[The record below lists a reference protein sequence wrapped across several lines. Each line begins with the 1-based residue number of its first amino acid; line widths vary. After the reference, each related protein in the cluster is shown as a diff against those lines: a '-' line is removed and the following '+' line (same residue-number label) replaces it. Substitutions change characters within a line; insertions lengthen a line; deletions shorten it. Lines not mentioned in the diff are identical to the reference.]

1 MSGRVLV
8 IDDIEMNIRLLEAKL
23 SGEYFEVLT
32 ALAGQP
38 GLEIAQR
45 EVPDVV
51 LLDLMMPGM
60 GGLEVCRRLKSDPA
74 TRHIPVVM
82 VTAIGDM
89 TDRLSGLEAG
99 ADDFLTKPINDVA
112 LFARLRSLIR
122 LKRTI
127 DEWLLREEIH
137 GGIAAL
143 QRAEED
149 EGPRPAS
156 VLIVEDH
163 QLARNRLAQIL
174 EPLAGTLYQAETG
187 AAGLQIAAAKPLDL
201 VMVSLNLEH
210 EDPLRIVSQLR
221 ATEQTRSL
229 PIMLV
234 SDDVDYQRLAKALD
248 LGANDYVVRP
258 VDRNE
263 LLVRARLQLKRKRL
277 QDKLVEDLKWGLSL
291 ALTDSL
297 TGLYNRRYLMA
308 HLDKVFNRPLP
319 AKGLA
324 ALMFDIDQFKR
335 VNDSYG
341 HAVGDEVLAEIGRRV
356 LSSVR
361 GFDLVARY
369 GGEEF
374 ITVLPETSVTEA
386 MKVAER
392 LRRAISTPPVAV
404 AGPPGEVPVT
414 ISIGVAVAD
423 DTVTLPA
430 ELLRRADDALYAAKN
445 AGRNRIVLWDDIR
458 PGKPEAEPT

>member
-8 IDDIEMNIRLLEAKL
+8 VDDTELNVRLLEEKL
-23 SGEYFEVLT
+23 SCEYFEVLS
-32 ALAGQP
+32 ALSGAA
-38 GLEIAQR
+38 GLEIARR

-51 LLDLMMPGM
+51 LLDLVMPDM
-60 GGLEVCRRLKSDPA
+60 DGLAVCRRLKADPA
-74 TRHIPVVM
+74 TRHIPVVII
-82 VTAIGDM
+82 TAGGDM
-89 TDRLSGLEAG
+89 TDRLKGLEAG

-127 DEWLLREEIH
+127 DEWLLREEIQ
-137 GGIAAL
+137 GGLAAL
-143 QRAEED
+143 QRAAET
-149 EGPRPAS
+149 PRPAS

-163 QLARNRLAQIL
+163 DLARERLLQIL
-174 EPLAGTLYQAETG
+174 SELPGLLFPAENG
-187 AAGLQIAAAKPLDL
+187 ATALQMAVQQPLDL
-201 VMVSLNLEH
+201 VVVSLNLVD
-210 EDPLRIVSQLR
+210 EDPLRIVSHLR
-221 ATEQTRSL
+221 STEQTRSL

-258 VDRNE
+258 VERSE
-263 LLVRARLQLKRKRL
+263 LLMRAKLQIKRKRL

-308 HLDKVFNRPLP
+308 HLEKVFDRPLP

-335 VNDSYG
+335 VNDTYG
-341 HAVGDEVLAEIGRRV
+341 HSIGDEVLAEIGRRI
-356 LSSVR
+356 LTNVR

-374 ITVLPETSVTEA
+374 ITILPETTVTVA
-386 MKVAER
+386 LKVAER
-392 LRRAISTPPVAV
+392 LRRAISRMIIKVP
-404 AGPPGEVPVT
+404 GPPGEVSVT

-423 DTVTLPA
+423 AAVTQSV
-430 ELLRRADDALYAAKN
+430 ELLRRADEALYAAKN
-445 AGRNRIVLWDDIR
+445 AGRNRVVLWNDIR
-458 PGKPEAEPT
+458 PDGPALKAT